1 MIAIGV
7 FVFYKYVYQKKVRAR
22 APQQMAVAHSTSQP
36 QQVAMYPPSAGPQ
49 QGYAPPPYNQG
60 AGVHYPPQGRLV
72 ETVGHLIVRVQQTR
86 SKSRSGIKDDLG
98 ARVLAFHL
106 CGTFSI
112 LEPGAK
118 RGLSLLLVLVLSGG
132 SLFQLAIFP
141 SPQETTIANPKRIFK
156 TMDK

>member
-7 FVFYKYVYQKKVRAR
+7 FVFYKYVYLKKVRAR

-86 SKSRSGIKDDLG
+86 SKSRSGIKDGLG
-98 ARVLAFHL
+98 ARVLVSTSVVH
-106 CGTFSI
+106 
-112 LEPGAK
+112 
-118 RGLSLLLVLVLSGG
+118 VLFWNLGPNVG
-132 SLFQLAIFP
+132 
-141 SPQETTIANPKRIFK
+141 
-156 TMDK
+156 